1 MDTTLSYLICL
12 SCLPQIVHTSRE
24 RAVLNVMGQHT
35 VDQDTAAGCCAGR
48 LQCFVDACRSC
59 GRHADKSGRRCLS
72 TDASAWQDGRRGHLC
87 DALREVTGLGQNVRR
102 VWEGT
107 LYTSGSHIHVRGSI
121 IPHQV
126 QYVVPHTKLKT
137 SSKKIKILKNGGH
150 GNLTREMVTVRRP
163 PSGVDGNHAKSRE

>member
-59 GRHADKSGRRCLS
+59 GRHADKRVDVGAEAPTPALGKM
-72 TDASAWQDGRRGHLC
+72 AVAAIFARGHLC
-87 DALREVTGLGQNVRR
+87 AKLQRKDTLVVVVVV
-102 VWEGT
+102 VW
-107 LYTSGSHIHVRGSI
+107 
-121 IPHQV
+121 
-126 QYVVPHTKLKT
+126 
-137 SSKKIKILKNGGH
+137 
-150 GNLTREMVTVRRP
+150 
-163 PSGVDGNHAKSRE
+163 SRMRID

>member
-87 DALREVTGLGQNVRR
+87 DAFARSYSGKIQLVVVVVV
-102 VWEGT
+102 VW
-107 LYTSGSHIHVRGSI
+107 
-121 IPHQV
+121 
-126 QYVVPHTKLKT
+126 
-137 SSKKIKILKNGGH
+137 
-150 GNLTREMVTVRRP
+150 
-163 PSGVDGNHAKSRE
+163 SRMRID

>member
-72 TDASAWQDGRRGHLC
+72 TDASAWQDGRRGHPARRVGEDTANDTDPLF
-87 DALREVTGLGQNVRR
+87 LLLVFGLG
-102 VWEGT
+102 
-107 LYTSGSHIHVRGSI
+107 
-121 IPHQV
+121 
-126 QYVVPHTKLKT
+126 
-137 SSKKIKILKNGGH
+137 
-150 GNLTREMVTVRRP
+150 
-163 PSGVDGNHAKSRE
+163 

>member
-35 VDQDTAAGCCAGR
+35 VDQDTAAGCCGR

-59 GRHADKSGRRCLS
+59 GRHADKSGRRCLC

-87 DALREVTGLGQNVRR
+87 DALREVTAERYSLLLFGLG
-102 VWEGT
+102 
-107 LYTSGSHIHVRGSI
+107 
-121 IPHQV
+121 
-126 QYVVPHTKLKT
+126 
-137 SSKKIKILKNGGH
+137 
-150 GNLTREMVTVRRP
+150 
-163 PSGVDGNHAKSRE
+163 

>member
-72 TDASAWQDGRRGHLC
+72 TDASAWQDCRRGHLC
-87 DALREVTGLGQNVRR
+87 DALREVTAERYSFFLLLLLFGLG
-102 VWEGT
+102 
-107 LYTSGSHIHVRGSI
+107 
-121 IPHQV
+121 
-126 QYVVPHTKLKT
+126 
-137 SSKKIKILKNGGH
+137 
-150 GNLTREMVTVRRP
+150 
-163 PSGVDGNHAKSRE
+163 

>member
-72 TDASAWQDGRRGHLC
+72 TDASAWQDGRRGHL
-87 DALREVTGLGQNVRR
+87 ARR
-102 VWEGT
+102 VGEDT
-107 LYTSGSHIHVRGSI
+107 AKDTD
-121 IPHQV
+121 
-126 QYVVPHTKLKT
+126 
-137 SSKKIKILKNGGH
+137 
-150 GNLTREMVTVRRP
+150 
-163 PSGVDGNHAKSRE
+163 PSLLLLSVWSRIGID

>member
-72 TDASAWQDGRRGHLC
+72 TDASAWQDGRRGHP
-87 DALREVTGLGQNVRR
+87 ARR
-102 VWEGT
+102 VGEDT
-107 LYTSGSHIHVRGSI
+107 
-121 IPHQV
+121 
-126 QYVVPHTKLKT
+126 
-137 SSKKIKILKNGGH
+137 
-150 GNLTREMVTVRRP
+150 
-163 PSGVDGNHAKSRE
+163 AKDTDPLLLLLSVWSRIGID